1 MRRIRIDRIRDCR
14 VCPFLEFLNA
24 YILALKIKLLR
35 AWKQPKWPL
44 MEEWINKMWYTYVV
58 LLLSYNYSKKNKII
72 PFAAT

>member
-14 VCPFLEFLNA
+14 VFHFLEFPSA

-44 MEEWINKMWYTYVV
+44 MEEWINKIWYTYAV
-58 LLLSYNYSKKNKII
+58 LLLSHNYSKKNKII
-72 PFAAT
+72 PLAAT